1 MFIYNIIE
9 NFEQIIT
16 DYEEKIE
23 SLCQTFDLDKE
34 ITDNRSK
41 NNKTRN
47 YNNIKLIISFVFIII
62 YILIVGLPVLV

>member
-1 MFIYNIIE
+1 LFIYNIIE